1 MTLKDWVV
9 LWIWIIASFLILFI
23 VSFMF
28 SNKFF
33 IKWSHRLTRTG
44 VIVVTLPVIF
54 ALWFVGC
61 MHLIHDK
68 QIIVLSSLLHFL
80 YRLVFAFL
88 LAFCWLY
95 YSFGLILNFLFYH
108 RNDILQVVIAIKIKV
123 ASCSWGRPVYHQL
136 RRWKLWRWSGSWAST
151 APTFTKKV
159 QANASVGNWLCLDDV
174 GNEA

>member
-1 MTLKDWVV
+1 MKSQVDSYRCDSCDSACYICPMVRWMYAFDSWQTNNCV
-9 LWIWIIASFLILFI
+9 
-23 VSFMF
+23 
-28 SNKFF
+28 
-33 IKWSHRLTRTG
+33 
-44 VIVVTLPVIF
+44 VIVVTFSVSPCFCFSIS
-54 ALWFVGC
+54 
-61 MHLIHDK
+61 I
-68 QIIVLSSLLHFL
+68 LLT
-80 YRLVFAFL
+80 L
-88 LAFCWLY
+88 LFIWTN
-95 YSFGLILNFLFYH
+95 LNFLFYH